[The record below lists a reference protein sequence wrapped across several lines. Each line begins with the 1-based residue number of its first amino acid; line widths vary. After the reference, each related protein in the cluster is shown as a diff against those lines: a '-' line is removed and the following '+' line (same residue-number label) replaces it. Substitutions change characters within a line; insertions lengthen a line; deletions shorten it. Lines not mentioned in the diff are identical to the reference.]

1 MFSSIYISCS
11 NICWHSLLIDVAKI
25 CWLAYI
31 YIYMMR
37 ELTLRE
43 KQAIWMLKEKRKSVK
58 TVKMNLIDVSVKS
71 PTTWWK
77 CHQTNWEVLHIA
89 SEQWPQT
96 PCQLSQGVYKGKEME
111 SLRLPKS
118 ISRFKSDWTWVS
130 PAEEE
135 SKGRNSQNKQQLE
148 LAAVKTGKIFQRM
161 RQGDVYG
168 SQTPCCDCAQ
178 GICN

>member
-1 MFSSIYISCS
+1 M
-11 NICWHSLLIDVAKI
+11 
-25 CWLAYI
+25 WLRYVGLHIYI

-43 KQAIWMLKEKRKSVK
+43 KQAIWMLNEKRKSVK

-89 SEQWPQT
+89 SEQWPKT

-148 LAAVKTGKIFQRM
+148 LAALKDGESVSKNETRWCLWVHRLPAVIVHK
-161 RQGDVYG
+161 G
-168 SQTPCCDCAQ
+168 SATKW
-178 GICN
+178 